1 MCVFNSAHQIDIT
14 ISPAI
19 ACIFFFF
26 SVTNKCRLSATLR
39 ATPFWAVNCKLCK
52 KLSCSTCNNNRRQG
66 NNLCKAWKQLLCSHV
81 IWVKNKQIR
90 PYGALL
96 DCTICLLDDECPL
109 YRVGIGKSILLKLK
123 QYRVVL
129 IRRAKSKWGG
139 FDTSLQDSSLPSN
152 DTLSILALHW

>member
-1 MCVFNSAHQIDIT
+1 MCQYFYLYQC
-14 ISPAI
+14 AI
-19 ACIFFFF
+19 ACMCFFFF
-26 SVTNKCRLSATLR
+26 FFCVPESHFVFSRCSLHGN
-39 ATPFWAVNCKLCK
+39 FCK
-52 KLSCSTCNNNRRQG
+52 KSSCGKCNRRQG

-96 DCTICLLDDECPL
+96 DHTICLLDDECSL
-109 YRVGIGKSILLKLK
+109 YGVSIGKSILLKLK

-129 IRRAKSKWGG
+129 IRRAKSKWGD